1 MIVWNDIHNYLS
13 WVTINKCFMF
23 ECLKFMSC
31 VGPVSIDCLLI
42 DRQCHIV
49 ISCKHDAMLSLA
61 YRSLFLD
68 QSTWGITLV
77 QRQAN
82 PPTSITWSRSQVTI
96 SDIQCVGLSLTGM
109 THTSSAFIQQDTMY
123 SLNKLTTS
131 ILYPLFT
138 CFKDADVAFSCSY
151 LDLITEQTIFSQTS
165 NASRTLHIILFP
177 QRSLTYVPYNV
188 GSYLR

>member
-1 MIVWNDIHNYLS
+1 MIVWNDIHNSLS
-13 WVTINKCFMF
+13 WATINKCFIF

-42 DRQCHIV
+42 DQQCHIM
-49 ISCKHDAMLSLA
+49 IACKHDAMLSLA

-77 QRQAN
+77 KRRAN

-138 CFKDADVAFSCSY
+138 CFKDTGVAFSCSY
-151 LDLITEQTIFSQTS
+151 LDLITEQTILSQTS
-165 NASRTLHIILFP
+165 NASRTLHIVLFP
-177 QRSLTYVPYNV
+177 QRSLT
-188 GSYLR
+188 